1 MSYNFNYGAGDNG
14 NAASITNNIDG
25 TRSQTFQYD
34 ALNRLQKAQTTSTYA
49 TSSTHCWEEAYLY
62 DNQPTPGAGAW
73 SNLTSINVP
82 DAAYNNCLYSEGF
95 SQTVDS
101 NNRIIGFGYNTAGNQ
116 TGIPGGNSYTYD
128 AENHL
133 VSVSSASGNYTYTY
147 DGDGDRVEKSNGEIY
162 WYTSGGEVLDETDL
176 SGNLTSEYIFFG
188 GARIAR
194 RDASG
199 NVFYYLADHLGSSR
213 EIVQAGQT
221 TACYDADF
229 YPFGGER
236 AYTNSCQQ
244 NYKFTGK
251 ERDPES
257 GLDNFEARYYGSS
270 IARFTS
276 PDDPFVGW
284 QLNDPQSLNL
294 YAYVQDNPI
303 NDVDPTGHMTSV
315 CFTAGGSPATTAFAS
330 SDPCGFAANPM
341 DPASDQEDPQTTY
354 MTIADMG
361 DPEGFGRA
369 NSIEAGEQ
377 QHLSPPYPGAPVS
390 DSFWSKLGNW
400 LTGKGW
406 NQPMKAN
413 QDQKPPSW
421 DPSKP
426 LPDNPSKLGPDWKK
440 NPRDKNP
447 YGGEYVNDTTGEK
460 IEWNKGRPGPWGP
473 DADRAKDGWHYTPP
487 GGTRGRQL
495 DPGQVIKNVGIGAA
509 ILGAGA
515 SILRAIKDLPME
527 PEVP

>member
-1 MSYNFNYGAGDNG
+1 M
-14 NAASITNNIDG
+14 
-25 TRSQTFQYD
+25 
-34 ALNRLQKAQTTSTYA
+34 
-49 TSSTHCWEEAYLY
+49 
-62 DNQPTPGAGAW
+62 
-73 SNLTSINVP
+73 P

-101 NNRIIGFGYNTAGNQ
+101 NNRIIGFGYDAAGNQ

-133 VSVSSASGNYTYTY
+133 VSVSSAGGNYTYTY

-354 MTIADMG
+354 MTNADMG

-369 NSIEAGEQ
+369 NNIEAGEQ
-377 QHLSPPYPGAPVS
+377 QYVHNTVEGGGWTTSTSSSYSTVHVGDNGNLVGEDYTHMTITAHDPPAWADASNAGGS
-390 DSFWSKLGNW
+390 WLGTFP
-400 LTGKGW
+400 LRAYVFAHSMGRFFVDEFKQGGC
-406 NQPMKAN
+406 AN
-413 QDQKPPSW
+413 TFFEGVEQADI
-421 DPSKP
+421 
-426 LPDNPSKLGPDWKK
+426 LGPVL
-440 NPRDKNP
+440 
-447 YGGEYVNDTTGEK
+447 GGSPGFGETAIKGQAATVAARYAAGRALTVPLRSSVVRGILETGE
-460 IEWNKGRPGPWGP
+460 E
-473 DADRAKDGWHYTPP
+473 A
-487 GGTRGRQL
+487 
-495 DPGQVIKNVGIGAA
+495 
-509 ILGAGA
+509 AGA
-515 SILRAIKDLPME
+515 FGPGYLVGQELWGLGREGQAMYE
-527 PEVP
+527 GTCH

>member
-1 MSYNFNYGAGDNG
+1 M
-14 NAASITNNIDG
+14 
-25 TRSQTFQYD
+25 
-34 ALNRLQKAQTTSTYA
+34 
-49 TSSTHCWEEAYLY
+49 TSS
-62 DNQPTPGAGAW
+62 NQV
-73 SNLTSINVP
+73 S
-82 DAAYNNCLYSEGF
+82 GF
-95 SQTVDS
+95 SYDD
-101 NNRIIGFGYNTAGNQ
+101 AGNQ
-116 TGIPGGNSYTYD
+116 LAIPGGGSYAYD

-133 VSVSSASGNYTYTY
+133 VSTAGVNYTGVYPERSRRN
-147 DGDGDRVEKSNGEIY
+147 GDGERVEKSNGEMY

-176 SGNLTSEYIFFG
+176 SGNLTSEYIFG
-188 GARIAR
+188 VYPERMRRSGARIAR

-221 TACYDADF
+221 TPCYDADF

-236 AYTNSCQQ
+236 AYTNTCQQ

-257 GLDNFEARYYGSS
+257 GLDNFEARYYGST
-270 IARFTS
+270 IGRFTS

-284 QLNDPQSLNL
+284 NLADPQSLNL

-369 NSIEAGEQ
+369 NSIQTQAAAKAGDTQTPKGQNSNPTAPPASPTPQDKGAAPPTPREGASEPTCICANPQNAANTPPQNAHGQQAVPDIGTPEYAAAVLGQAHAEA
-377 QHLSPPYPGAPVS
+377 VS
-390 DSFWSKLGNW
+390 
-400 LTGKGW
+400 
-406 NQPMKAN
+406 
-413 QDQKPPSW
+413 
-421 DPSKP
+421 
-426 LPDNPSKLGPDWKK
+426 
-440 NPRDKNP
+440 
-447 YGGEYVNDTTGEK
+447 GEK
-460 IEWNKGRPGPWGP
+460 QILAPAAVLEGVGLAFAVGGPAVAAAAETAAAHP
-473 DADRAKDGWHYTPP
+473 EAVVDF
-487 GGTRGRQL
+487 TRGFAAGSTNAPPMSPAGML
-495 DPGQVIKNVGIGAA
+495 GWAVGNAVRHI
-509 ILGAGA
+509 I
-515 SILRAIKDLPME
+515 P
-527 PEVP
+527 